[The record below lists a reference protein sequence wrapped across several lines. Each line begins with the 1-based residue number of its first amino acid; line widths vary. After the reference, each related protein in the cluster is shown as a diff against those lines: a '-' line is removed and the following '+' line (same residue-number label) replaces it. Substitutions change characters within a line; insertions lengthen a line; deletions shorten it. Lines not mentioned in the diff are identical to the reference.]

1 MPNALIVAKP
11 AATPRCCGV
20 DWGQQVVLLAPPP
33 AIGLSPASLNQ
44 RGPLCFGQIMKP
56 VRFVCSDSDINNCIF
71 PFHFFQCGHFYI
83 AVAIWPIRYRPS
95 INFSWSFF
103 TSKDPVKRL
112 LVCQWPSNML
122 DLNPPP
128 LLDYP
133 VGSGLKL
140 HHRRQ
145 VGRDSI
151 SGHNFGVDDPAKR
164 PTKLFYGTKAS
175 KRIFVS

>member
-1 MPNALIVAKP
+1 MVVAKP

-20 DWGQQVVLLAPPP
+20 DRVKKVVFFAP
-33 AIGLSPASLNQ
+33 LSAVCFVPASLDE
-44 RGPLCFGQIMKP
+44 RGFLCFGQIMKP

-133 VGSGLKL
+133 VGSGLEL
-140 HHRRQ
+140 HHGRQ
-145 VGRDSI
+145 VSRDGI
-151 SGHNFGVDDPAKR
+151 CGPNFCVDNAVER
-164 PTKLFYGTKAS
+164 PTKLFYGTQTG
-175 KRIFVS
+175 